1 MLMFGSLGNLT
12 GLLKTAKDLQGNMQ
26 KLQESLAA
34 RRHEGVAG
42 GDLVRAVVD
51 GRGTLID
58 IKIDPK
64 ATGDV
69 ELLEDLVKAAISS
82 ANAKSQESMKQE
94 MSAMTG
100 GLDLSS
106 FSNLLGGSPGA

>member
-1 MLMFGSLGNLT
+1 MFGALGNLT
-12 GLLKTAKDLQGNMQ
+12 GLIKTARDLQGNMQ

-42 GDLVRAVVD
+42 GDLVRVIVD
-51 GRGTLID
+51 GRGGLVD
-58 IKIDPK
+58 VKIDPR
-64 ATGDV
+64 ATADV
-69 ELLEDLVKAAISS
+69 ELLEDMIKAAFG
-82 ANAKSQESMKQE
+82 AATAKSADAMKQE

-106 FSNLLGGSPGA
+106 FSQLLGGGPGMP

>member
-1 MLMFGSLGNLT
+1 MFGGLGNLT
-12 GLLKTAKDLQGNMQ
+12 GLLKTARDLQGNMA
-26 KLQESLAA
+26 KLQETLAA

-42 GDLVRAVVD
+42 GDLVRAIVD
-51 GRGTLID
+51 GKGVLVD

-64 ATGDV
+64 ATSDL
-69 ELLEDLVKAAISS
+69 ELLEDLVKAAVGAAS
-82 ANAKSQESMKQE
+82 AKSTDAMKQE

-106 FSNLLGGSPGA
+106 FSQLLGGGAGP